1 MLIFAKYFSLNRQH
15 VVELEELR
23 EEAVHANKA
32 KSQFLS
38 NMSHDIWNPMN
49 AIAGMTAIAMAN
61 IDNTQQVQNCLKKI
75 SQSSKHLLGLIN
87 DVLDMSKIES
97 GKMTLNMDQVSL
109 KEVMDRIVNIVQPQ
123 VKAKNQQF
131 DVFIRDIYTE
141 TVCCDS
147 VRLNQI
153 LLNLLSN
160 AVKFTPEG
168 GSIQIAL
175 FEEMSS
181 RRDDYVRIHIQV
193 KDTGIGMSDAF
204 RKKIFESFT
213 REDSTRVRKTEGTG
227 LGMAITKYI
236 VDAMD
241 GTIEVQSELGKG
253 TEFNVILDLEKAEVQ
268 EVDMVLPEWNMLVVD
283 DGEQLCQSTVSSLN
297 SIGVKADWTL
307 DGETAIEMADERH
320 RKHDDYHVILLD
332 WKLPGM
338 DGIDTAREIRHKLGE
353 EIPIILISA
362 YDWSEIE
369 DDARAAGVSGFISKP
384 LFKSTL
390 FHGLKQY
397 ADSSGQ
403 ISELHEEENTNLI
416 GKRILLAE
424 DNDLNWEIAEILLG
438 DLGLQ
443 TQRAENGRI
452 YVEKFEQS
460 PIGLYDAIL
469 MDLRMPMMTGYEAS
483 KAIRALKRSDNDIP
497 IIAMTADAFS
507 GDIKRCLECG
517 MNAHIAKPIDVLEV
531 VRILEKYIKLS

>member
-307 DGETAIEMADERH
+307 DGETAIEMADGT
-320 RKHDDYHVILLD
+320 V
-332 WKLPGM
+332 
-338 DGIDTAREIRHKLGE
+338 T
-353 EIPIILISA
+353 
-362 YDWSEIE
+362 
-369 DDARAAGVSGFISKP
+369 
-384 LFKSTL
+384 
-390 FHGLKQY
+390 
-397 ADSSGQ
+397 
-403 ISELHEEENTNLI
+403 ENTTIITSFYWTGSCRGWTALI
-416 GKRILLAE
+416 RPARSGISWERKYLL
-424 DNDLNWEIAEILLG
+424 
-438 DLGLQ
+438 
-443 TQRAENGRI
+443 
-452 YVEKFEQS
+452 S
-460 PIGLYDAIL
+460 
-469 MDLRMPMMTGYEAS
+469 
-483 KAIRALKRSDNDIP
+483 
-497 IIAMTADAFS
+497 
-507 GDIKRCLECG
+507 
-517 MNAHIAKPIDVLEV
+517 
-531 VRILEKYIKLS
+531 